1 MQQKH
6 HFQYQVFLDPTCL
19 KNKNKNK
26 SEICKDSIVTIRYII
41 WHNHKFTILKI
52 IAIFFLSIF
61 LLAFFYALPGYTVKK
76 MLGA

>member
-1 MQQKH
+1 M
-6 HFQYQVFLDPTCL
+6 P
-19 KNKNKNK
+19 
-26 SEICKDSIVTIRYII
+26 RYII

-52 IAIFFLSIF
+52 VAIFFLSIF